1 MSDIFSSYE
10 DYESNDNGGD
20 FDTTDLQ
27 GSGISESYKNNDSKE
42 YDKDHESSWKRTIAS
57 IKLKLS
63 GL

>member
-1 MSDIFSSYE
+1 MDIFSSYE
-10 DYESNDNGGD
+10 DYELNDNGGD

-27 GSGISESYKNNDSKE
+27 GSWISDRYKNDETKE